1 MQHLRLV
8 QYLSISCIT
17 CIALEWA
24 ISGRLRS
31 IGDPVKRRFVAS
43 VLALV
48 MCFSMVPATA
58 LADTLITKVEVTVE
72 IPKVGA
78 ADKVVKFSVPAD
90 ANYTVAANETKWC
103 DGGGYEAV
111 EFKDGDIYGALFT
124 VTPKD
129 GYVLDSKATVEVN
142 GSSANVDLLGG
153 NSTPASQFEFKTS
166 PALLG
171 TIDSISLEDVPAYT
185 VGEAP
190 AGYSYDGT
198 EYVVVGAWYRY
209 DAASSSFV
217 EMSASGRFEDGA
229 IYELRLGV
237 DPKDGYALSPEC
249 ILTVNG
255 SQISWYP
262 KELGDSASIYTSLMS
277 IDEVELLNLPTAS
290 LGDTLSVGSFEVAV
304 PAGANYSAS
313 AVWLTYDSS
322 LGTWVSID
330 AGTNV
335 VKNGNVY
342 RIEVEVRP
350 KPGCEFSEPLI
361 GKAYGAEQ
369 SFGSFPGEAWFSRDF
384 SFCELIHG
392 AEVSGVTKPVAGAT
406 PSTVGL
412 SVPDDAG
419 YYIDEALWVDEN
431 SLTPSVFEQ
440 GQDYYLK
447 VFLKP
452 EAGYEFA
459 RDFEVVIDGD
469 LAHTF
474 SDGFS
479 AEAGSTYSLKEVLP
493 EIRIDNVPE
502 MKVGQ
507 ASETDVSMPADA
519 NYSIAYVSWMVW
531 DDVVGAY
538 EPFAGVFEYGKAYC
552 FRVEVEANSGYRFSG
567 TETAFYVNGVVQDDP
582 VINDDEAT
590 YMKEYATGLKAIDR
604 VELKVDEPV
613 DGEPVSKQPVI
624 TVVGGS
630 GFKVVEDIFGWLI
643 VGSQGQP
650 IGPLYDGYLRADE
663 TYAVNIQ
670 LQAEE
675 GYAFAED
682 VEVVANGV
690 VLPDS
695 SMNLGL
701 KSGIVTYV
709 FGMEGE
715 SGSGSDGSAQGGIAQ
730 SGDDTAL
737 PGLVAG
743 MGLAAAA
750 LVFARRRMA

>member
-1 MQHLRLV
+1 M
-8 QYLSISCIT
+8 
-17 CIALEWA
+17 
-24 ISGRLRS
+24 
-31 IGDPVKRRFVAS
+31 KRRFIAS

-58 LADTLITKVEVTVE
+58 LADTSITKVVVTVE

-111 EFKDGDIYGALFT
+111 AFEDGDIYGALFT

-129 GYVLDSKATVEVN
+129 GYVLDSKTTVEVN

-153 NSTPASQFEFKTS
+153 NSTPASQFDFKTF

-185 VGEAP
+185 TGEAP
-190 AGYSYDGT
+190 AGYSYDGA
-198 EYVVVGAWYRY
+198 EYAVVGVWYRY
-209 DAASSSFV
+209 DTASKSFA
-217 EMSASGRFEDGA
+217 EMSASEKFEDGA

-249 ILTVNG
+249 TLTVNG

-304 PAGANYSAS
+304 PAEANYSAS
-313 AVWLTYDSS
+313 AAWLTYDSS

-350 KPGCEFSEPLI
+350 KPGYEFSEPLI
-361 GKAYGAEQ
+361 GRAYGVEQ
-369 SFGSFPGEAWFSRDF
+369 YFGSFPGEAWFSRDF

-419 YYIDEALWVDEN
+419 YYIDKASWVDER
-431 SLTPSVFEQ
+431 SLTPAVFEQ
-440 GQDYYLK
+440 GRDYYLK
-447 VFLKP
+447 LSLKP

-469 LAHTF
+469 LAYTF

-479 AEAGSTYSLKEVLP
+479 AEAGKTYSLKEILP

-502 MKVGQ
+502 MKLGQ
-507 ASETDVSMPADA
+507 ASEADISLPADA
-519 NYSIAYVSWMVW
+519 NYSLAYASWLVW

-682 VEVVANGV
+682 VEVVVNGV